1 MNQIPLISII
11 VPIYNVEKYLDR
23 CIDSLLKQT
32 YSNID
37 IILVDDGST
46 DNCPNICDSW
56 SQKDKRVRVV
66 HQNNKGAAAAKNTG
80 LKEALGDLIAFCDA
94 DDYLHVDMLQIMS
107 DCMDRTKSD
116 IVICGVNWV
125 TESGSVIRTEKSN
138 NTELYQP
145 DAMRNLLENRKI
157 KEQVWDKLYKRQC
170 LENILFIEKKKI
182 DDVFWTYKVI
192 GNAQKIAIIHDPLYY
207 YTQRESSV
215 MGIGYQDYWIQAL
228 EAYLLRCEYIN
239 ERYPELYN
247 DALSCL
253 IKTCMYHM
261 QMALNDK
268 KKKNDKVLISE
279 LIKII
284 QYEKKGNIYEGQNI
298 KQKVWLWCFVHAPVK
313 TCLVRNTLRIG
324 V

>member
-23 CIDSLLKQT
+23 CIDSIINQT

-46 DNCPNICDSW
+46 DNCPKICDSW
-56 SQKDKRVRVV
+56 SKKDKRVRVV
-66 HQNNKGAAAAKNTG
+66 HQKNKGAAVAKNIG

-94 DDYLHVDMLQIMS
+94 DDYLHVDMLQVMC
-107 DCMDRTKSD
+107 DCMNQTKSD

-125 TESGSVIRTEKSN
+125 TESGSVIRVENSD

-145 DAMRNLLENRKI
+145 DAMRNLLENRSV

-170 LENILFIEKKKI
+170 LENILFVEKKKI

-192 GNAQKIAIIHDPLYY
+192 GNALKIAIVHDPLYY

-215 MGIGYQDYWIQAL
+215 MGAGYQDYWMQTL
-228 EAYLLRCEYIN
+228 EAYKLRCEYMDKH
-239 ERYPELYN
+239 YPELYN
-247 DALSCL
+247 ASLSGL

-261 QMALNDK
+261 QMALIDK
-268 KKKNDKVLISE
+268 NTKKDQDLISK
-279 LIKII
+279 LLKIV
-284 QYEKKGNIYEGQNI
+284 QYEKKGNIYESQNV
-298 KQKVWLWCFVHAPVK
+298 KQNVWLWCFVHAPVN
-313 TCLVRNTLRIG
+313 TCCIRNALGIG